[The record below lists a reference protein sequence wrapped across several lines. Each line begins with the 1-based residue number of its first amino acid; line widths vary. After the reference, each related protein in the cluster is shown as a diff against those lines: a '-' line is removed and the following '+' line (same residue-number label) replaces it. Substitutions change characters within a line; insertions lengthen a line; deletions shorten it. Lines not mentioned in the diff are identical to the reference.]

1 MFVKELQAMIQPDQ
15 ENRTKSDLAETIRI
29 AARQWISL
37 GSQSYQLFMH
47 KDMDV
52 FSGNATF
59 YILMAMVPFFTL
71 AVGLINFLPE
81 NFLIGF
87 GDMLVSL
94 FPNIPQI
101 QSMMQELVNQVNPQ
115 KGTLVVSIS
124 LLIMIWSASNGV
136 SALQLGL
143 MRISENKQAV
153 IHQRLSAM
161 VYTILFIA
169 LIPVML
175 IFRVFRSSIS
185 EIGVSI
191 ASLFHRPEISELFNN
206 VLKDGGLIAS
216 AAMGV
221 VVLLTY
227 SFLQGHLRPIQK
239 QLPGAVF
246 TTILWILFS
255 ELYEW
260 FISTFW
266 NASAL
271 YGSMASVFLI
281 AMWLKTIITI
291 LFLGASLNEVLY
303 QNSQSSQIQKKEQPF
318 EPDI

>member
-1 MFVKELQAMIQPDQ
+1 MIQPDQ

-29 AARQWISL
+29 AAMQWISL

-143 MRISENKQAV
+143 MRISENKQTVRDYLSNELPIVKLVECDATYLLWLDCSALKV
-153 IHQRLSAM
+153 PSKVLSEFLRTNQGLFLSAGIDFGKNGDNFLRM
-161 VYTILFIA
+161 NVACPPKLLKEGLGKLKAGITA
-169 LIPVML
+169 L
-175 IFRVFRSSIS
+175 
-185 EIGVSI
+185 
-191 ASLFHRPEISELFNN
+191 
-206 VLKDGGLIAS
+206 
-216 AAMGV
+216 
-221 VVLLTY
+221 
-227 SFLQGHLRPIQK
+227 
-239 QLPGAVF
+239 
-246 TTILWILFS
+246 
-255 ELYEW
+255 
-260 FISTFW
+260 
-266 NASAL
+266 
-271 YGSMASVFLI
+271 
-281 AMWLKTIITI
+281 TIINK
-291 LFLGASLNEVLY
+291 SW
-303 QNSQSSQIQKKEQPF
+303 
-318 EPDI
+318 

>member
-1 MFVKELQAMIQPDQ
+1 MAMNNTSR
-15 ENRTKSDLAETIRI
+15 ENETKTDITETIRTVI
-29 AARQWISL
+29 RSWITTATE
-37 GSQSYQLFMH
+37 SYQLFMN

-71 AVGLINFLPE
+71 AAGLINFLPE
-81 NFLIGF
+81 NYLIGF
-87 GDMLVSL
+87 GEMLVNL
-94 FPNIPQI
+94 FPKIPQI
-101 QSMMQELVNQVNPQ
+101 RAMMEELINQVNPQ

-124 LLIMIWSASNGV
+124 LLIMIWSASTGV

-143 MRISENKQAV
+143 MRISENKQSA
-153 IHQRLSAM
+153 IRQRLSAM

-169 LIPVML
+169 LIPIML

-185 EIGVSI
+185 DIGVSI
-191 ASLFHRPEISELFNN
+191 ASLFQRPEISELFDTI
-206 VLKDGGLIAS
+206 LKDGGLVAS
-216 AAMGV
+216 VAMGA

-227 SFLQGHLRPIQK
+227 TFLQGHLRRIRK
-239 QLPGAVF
+239 QLPGAIF
-246 TTILWILFS
+246 TTVLWILFS
-255 ELYEW
+255 ALYEW

-271 YGSMASVFLI
+271 YGSLASIFMT

-303 QNSQSSQIQKKEQPF
+303 QNSKSS
-318 EPDI
+318 